1 MKSSELNASDEE
13 RGAMLN
19 LFRYLRRSLI
29 SKLILIVG
37 MTLLLSMSTWAYFNI
52 NDQKNRVMEN
62 IIANADR
69 LTNTIRLG
77 THYAMML
84 NSRDDITQI
93 ITNIGKQEGIENL
106 RIYNKQGQIKFSNS
120 ATEVNTKTNIKAE
133 ACDICHR
140 TDPPLSDLT
149 LSSRTRIVNSPK
161 GYRLL
166 GIITPICNE
175 PSCATDVCHVHPQG
189 KKILGAL
196 DVVVSLE
203 KTDQEISG
211 FERGILS
218 LTVFVFLITSMLIS
232 IIVVRFVSRPIQKL
246 IAGTRFFARGEYDH
260 HVDIAPEDEMG
271 FLAEA
276 INRMGRAIGEKQ
288 AELNKQKDEY
298 QNLFE
303 LVPCLITIQDK
314 AFKLI
319 HYNREFSDKFSPRQG
334 DSCFHAYKGQNI
346 PCSPCPVER
355 TFQDGLPHY
364 GEESRVNADGSVT
377 HWVARTSPVK
387 NAAKEIVAVMEVCLD
402 ITRRKEL
409 EVSLEKSEKKY
420 HAIFNNIPNPVFVL
434 DMDTFEVLDF
444 NHSVS
449 TVYGFFP
456 GELMHRSFM
465 ELFMEEDRSFLDQK
479 LKTETVIHSIKQ
491 VKKTGGTLFVDIW
504 ISPSEYPGRKVLLVT
519 TSDITQR
526 LETEQQFIQA
536 SKMATLGEMAT
547 GVAHEL
553 NQPLSVIKT
562 ASSFFIRKISRQE
575 KLDDDILINML
586 EKIDSNV
593 DRASRIIGHMR
604 LFARKS
610 EGKLEKIQVN
620 EILEKAFEIFSQ
632 QLKVRGIEV
641 LWHVGKNLPRILG
654 DPGRLEQVFINL
666 LLNARDAI
674 EEKWG
679 TGAVAA
685 NQEAEEGGK
694 QITLRT
700 WTADKRIGIEIQDT
714 GKGIPKAI
722 LDKIFEP
729 FFTTKEVGKGTGL
742 GLSISYGIV
751 KECGGD
757 IQVRSEEGKGAC
769 FVIHF
774 PIQDANDE
782 KNHFAG

>member
-1 MKSSELNASDEE
+1 
-13 RGAMLN
+13 MLN
-19 LFRYLRRSLI
+19 LFRHPRRSLI
-29 SKLILIVG
+29 SKLIVIVG

-52 NDQKNRVMEN
+52 NEQKNRVMEN

-93 ITNIGKQEGIENL
+93 ITNIGKQEGIENI
-106 RIYNKQGQIKFSNS
+106 RIYNKEGQIKFSNAAS
-120 ATEVNTKTNIKAE
+120 EVNTTTNIKAE

-140 TDPPLSDLT
+140 TDPPLSELT
-149 LSSRTRIVNSPK
+149 LSGRTRIMNSFK

-166 GIITPICNE
+166 GIITPINNE
-175 PSCATDVCHVHPQG
+175 PSCATDACHVHPQG

-203 KTDQEISG
+203 KTDQDIAG

-232 IIVVRFVSRPIQKL
+232 IIVIRFISRPIQKL

-260 HVDIAPEDEMG
+260 QVDIAPNDEMG

-276 INRMGRAIGEKQ
+276 INRMGKAIGEKQ

-298 QNLFE
+298 QRLFE
-303 LVPCLITIQDK
+303 LVPCLITIQDRE
-314 AFKLI
+314 FKLI
-319 HYNREFSDKFSPRQG
+319 HYNREFAEKFNPKSG
-334 DSCFHAYKGQNI
+334 DSCFQAYKGLDTR
-346 PCSPCPVER
+346 CSSCPVEK
-355 TFQDGLPHY
+355 TIQDGLSHY

-387 NAAKEIVAVMEVCLD
+387 NTEGEIVAVMEVCLD

-409 EVSLEKSEKKY
+409 EVSLVNSEKKY

-434 DMDTFEVLDF
+434 DVNTLEVLDC
-444 NHSVS
+444 NQSVS
-449 TVYGFFP
+449 TVYGYSP
-456 GELMHRSFM
+456 DELLHQPFLQMFR
-465 ELFMEEDRSFLDQK
+465 EEDIAVLDRK
-479 LKTETVIHSIKQ
+479 LKTESVIHRMKQ
-491 VKKTGGTLFVDIW
+491 VNKSGGTLFVDIW
-504 ISPSEYPGRKVLLVT
+504 ISPSDQFYLNWPGRNVLLVT
-519 TSDITQR
+519 TSDITER

-562 ASSFFIRKISRQE
+562 ASSFFIRKITRLE
-575 KLDDDILINML
+575 KIDEDILINML
-586 EKIDSNV
+586 GKIDSNV
-593 DRASRIIGHMR
+593 DRASRIISHMR

-610 EGKLEKIQVN
+610 EGKLENVQVN
-620 EILEKAFEIFSQ
+620 EILEKAYEIFSQ
-632 QLKVRGIEV
+632 QLKVRGIDV
-641 LWHVGKNLPRILG
+641 LWQIEKNLPPVLG
-654 DPGRLEQVFINL
+654 DPGRLEQVCINL
-666 LLNARDAI
+666 ILNARDAI
-674 EEKWG
+674 EERWG
-679 TGAVAA
+679 
-685 NQEAEEGGK
+685 NQEPEEGGK
-694 QITLRT
+694 RITLKT
-700 WTADKRIGIEIQDT
+700 WKTDNTVGIEIQDT
-714 GKGIPKAI
+714 GKGIPDTI

-757 IQVRSEEGKGAC
+757 IHVTSEEGKGAC

-774 PIQDANDE
+774 PIQDKNDE
-782 KNHFAG
+782 EDHFTG

>member
-1 MKSSELNASDEE
+1 MC
-13 RGAMLN
+13 
-19 LFRYLRRSLI
+19 
-29 SKLILIVG
+29 
-37 MTLLLSMSTWAYFNI
+37 T
-52 NDQKNRVMEN
+52 
-62 IIANADR
+62 
-69 LTNTIRLG
+69 
-77 THYAMML
+77 
-84 NSRDDITQI
+84 
-93 ITNIGKQEGIENL
+93 
-106 RIYNKQGQIKFSNS
+106 
-120 ATEVNTKTNIKAE
+120 
-133 ACDICHR
+133 
-140 TDPPLSDLT
+140 
-149 LSSRTRIVNSPK
+149 
-161 GYRLL
+161 
-166 GIITPICNE
+166 
-175 PSCATDVCHVHPQG
+175 
-189 KKILGAL
+189 
-196 DVVVSLE
+196 
-203 KTDQEISG
+203 
-211 FERGILS
+211 
-218 LTVFVFLITSMLIS
+218 
-232 IIVVRFVSRPIQKL
+232 
-246 IAGTRFFARGEYDH
+246 
-260 HVDIAPEDEMG
+260 EDEMG

-314 AFKLI
+314 EFKLI
-319 HYNREFSDKFSPRQG
+319 HYNREFADKFSPKHG
-334 DSCFHAYKGQNI
+334 DSCFQAYKGLNI
-346 PCSPCPVER
+346 RCSPCPVER

-387 NAAKEIVAVMEVCLD
+387 NAAGEIVAVMEVCLD

-434 DMDTFEVLDF
+434 DVETLEVLDC

-465 ELFMEEDRSFLDQK
+465 EMFREEERTVLDQK
-479 LKTETVIHSIKQ
+479 LKTETVIHRIKQ
-491 VKKTGGTLFVDIW
+491 VNKSGRTLFVDIW
-504 ISPSEYPGRKVLLVT
+504 ISPCEYPGRNVLLVT

-586 EKIDSNV
+586 GKIDSNV

-620 EILEKAFEIFSQ
+620 DILEKAFEIFSQ
-632 QLKVRGIEV
+632 QLKVRGIDVQWQIE
-641 LWHVGKNLPRILG
+641 KNLPQILG

-674 EEKWG
+674 EERWG
-679 TGAVAA
+679 D
-685 NQEAEEGGK
+685 QEAEAGGK
-694 QITLRT
+694 RITLRT
-700 WTADKRIGIEIQDT
+700 WTADKMVGIEIMDT
-714 GKGIPKAI
+714 GKGIPNTI

-757 IQVRSEEGKGAC
+757 IQVRSEEGKGAG

-774 PIQDANDE
+774 PIQDTDDE

>member
-1 MKSSELNASDEE
+1 
-13 RGAMLN
+13 MLK
-19 LFRYLRRSLI
+19 LLRHPRRSLI
-29 SKLILIVG
+29 SKLILSVG

-52 NDQKNRVMEN
+52 NEQKNRVMES

-77 THYAMML
+77 AHYAMML

-93 ITNIGKQEGIENL
+93 ISNIGKQEGIENI
-106 RIYNKQGQIKFSNS
+106 RIYNKQGQIKFSN
-120 ATEVNTKTNIKAE
+120 AAAEVNATTNIKAE

-140 TDPPLSDLT
+140 TDPPLSELT
-149 LSSRTRIVNSPK
+149 LSGRTRIMNSAS

-175 PSCATDVCHVHPQG
+175 SSCATDACHVHPQG

-203 KTDQEISG
+203 KTDQEILG

-218 LTVFVFLITSMLIS
+218 LTVFVFLITSMLTS
-232 IIVVRFVSRPIQKL
+232 IIVIRFVSRPIQKL
-246 IAGTRFFARGEYDH
+246 IDGTRFFARGEYDH
-260 HVDIAPEDEMG
+260 QVDIAPEDEMG

-276 INRMGRAIGEKQ
+276 INRMAGEIGEKQ
-288 AELNKQKDEY
+288 AELNEQKDKY
-298 QNLFE
+298 QRLFE

-314 AFKLI
+314 ALKLI
-319 HYNREFSDKFSPRQG
+319 HYNREFADKFSPEPG
-334 DSCFHAYKGQNI
+334 DSCFQAYKGLNTR
-346 PCSPCPVER
+346 CNSCPVEK
-355 TFQDGLPHY
+355 TFLDGLPHY
-364 GEESRVNADGSVT
+364 GEESRVNPDGSVT

-387 NAAKEIVAVMEVCLD
+387 NAGGEIVAVMEVCLD

-409 EVSLEKSEKKY
+409 EVSLERSEKKY

-434 DMDTFEVLDF
+434 ELETLEVLDC
-444 NHSVS
+444 NQSVS

-456 GELMHRSFM
+456 EELLHRSFM
-465 ELFMEEDRSFLDQK
+465 ELFREEERSCLDRELRTKS
-479 LKTETVIHSIKQ
+479 VIHRIKQ
-491 VKKTGGTLFVDIW
+491 VNNTGKALFVDIW
-504 ISPSEYPGRKVLLVT
+504 ISPSEYMDRSVLLVT

-562 ASSFFIRKISRQE
+562 ASSFFVRKISRQE
-575 KLDDDILINML
+575 KIDDDILITML
-586 EKIDSNV
+586 GKIDSNV

-610 EGKLEKIQVN
+610 EGKLEKVQVN
-620 EILEKAFEIFSQ
+620 DILEKAFEIFSQ
-632 QLKVRGIEV
+632 QLKVRGIDV
-641 LWHVGKNLPRILG
+641 LWEIEKNLPQVLA

-666 LLNARDAI
+666 ILNARDAI
-674 EEKWG
+674 EERWG
-679 TGAVAA
+679 
-685 NQEAEEGGK
+685 NQEPEEGGK
-694 QITLRT
+694 RITLKT
-700 WTADKRIGIEIQDT
+700 WKTDKMVGIEILDT
-714 GKGIPKAI
+714 GKGIPNAV

-729 FFTTKEVGKGTGL
+729 FFHHQGGGQGNRPGTFHQLRHCQGMRGRYSGQIGRRQGRQL
-742 GLSISYGIV
+742 CCPLAHTGYG
-751 KECGGD
+751 
-757 IQVRSEEGKGAC
+757 
-769 FVIHF
+769 
-774 PIQDANDE
+774 
-782 KNHFAG
+782 

>member
-1 MKSSELNASDEE
+1 
-13 RGAMLN
+13 MLN
-19 LFRYLRRSLI
+19 LLRHPRRSLI

-52 NDQKNRVMEN
+52 NEQKNRVMES

-93 ITNIGKQEGIENL
+93 ITNVGKQEGIENL

-120 ATEVNTKTNIKAE
+120 ASEVNTTTKIKAE

-149 LSSRTRIVNSPK
+149 LSNRTRIMNSSK

-175 PSCATDVCHVHPQG
+175 PSCATDACHVHPQG

-203 KTDQEISG
+203 KTDQEIAG

-218 LTVFVFLITSMLIS
+218 LTVFVFLITSLMIS
-232 IIVVRFVSRPIQKL
+232 IIVIRFVSRPIQKL
-246 IAGTRFFARGEYDH
+246 IAGTRYFARGEYEH
-260 HVDIAPEDEMG
+260 QVDIAPEDEMG

-276 INRMGRAIGEKQ
+276 INRMGREIGEKQ
-288 AELNKQKDEY
+288 AELNRQKDEY
-298 QNLFE
+298 QSLFE

-314 AFKLI
+314 AYKLI
-319 HYNREFSDKFSPRQG
+319 HYNREFADKFSPKPG
-334 DSCFHAYKGQNI
+334 DSCFQAYKGLNTR
-346 PCSPCPVER
+346 CSSCPVEK
-355 TFQDGLPHY
+355 TFLDGRSHY
-364 GEESRVNADGSVT
+364 GEESRVNPDGSVT

-387 NAAKEIVAVMEVCLD
+387 NAAGEIVGVMEVCLD

-409 EVSLEKSEKKY
+409 EVSLENSEKKY

-434 DMDTFEVLDF
+434 DVETLEVLDC
-444 NHSVS
+444 NQSVS
-449 TVYGFFP
+449 TVYGFSP
-456 GELMHRSFM
+456 DELTHRSFM
-465 ELFMEEDRSFLDQK
+465 EMFREEERACLGRK
-479 LKTETVIHSIKQ
+479 LKTKSVIHRMKQ
-491 VKKTGGTLFVDIW
+491 VNKSGRTLFVDIW
-504 ISPSEYPGRKVLLVT
+504 ISPSDQFYLNWPGRNVLLVT

-562 ASSFFIRKISRQE
+562 ASSFFVRKITRQE
-575 KLDDDILINML
+575 KIDDDILINML
-586 EKIDSNV
+586 GKIDSNV

-610 EGKLEKIQVN
+610 EGKLEKVQVN
-620 EILEKAFEIFSQ
+620 DILEKAFEIFSQ
-632 QLKVRGIEV
+632 QLKVRGIDV
-641 LWHVGKNLPRILG
+641 LWQIEENLPLVLG

-666 LLNARDAI
+666 ILNARDAI
-674 EEKWG
+674 EERWG
-679 TGAVAA
+679 
-685 NQEAEEGGK
+685 NREAEAGGK
-694 QITLRT
+694 RITLKT
-700 WTADKRIGIEIQDT
+700 WKTDTMVSVEILDT
-714 GKGIPKAI
+714 GKGIPNSI

-742 GLSISYGIV
+742 GLSISYGII

-774 PIQDANDE
+774 PIQDADDE
-782 KNHFAG
+782 KDHFTG